1 MVDLITYSF
10 NNLKDKVRASTQKH
24 QQDLDDAA
32 HCVNKA
38 IAERQLRQLRKSS
51 RMGHGWRH

>member
-10 NNLKDKVRASTQKH
+10 NNLKDKVRASAQKH
-24 QQDLDDAA
+24 QQDLDDAT

-38 IAERQLRQLRKSS
+38 IAERRLWQLRKSS
-51 RMGHGWRH
+51 RMSHGRRH

>member
-10 NNLKDKVRASTQKH
+10 NNLKDKVRASAQKH
-24 QQDLDDAA
+24 EQDLDDAA

-38 IAERQLRQLRKSS
+38 IAERRLR
-51 RMGHGWRH
+51 